1 MTEQMIKETETHKI
15 RQNSNVAQ
23 RIIYTV
29 SSVILAVLGFRFVF
43 RLFGANPDNG
53 FVRVIYALTKPF
65 VGIFEGIFSTATIE
79 GAETT
84 AVFEPATL
92 IAMVVFALIFGIIL
106 KLITP
111 SRGNRFESTEY
122 TKYDKS
128 ETIDQ

>member
-1 MTEQMIKETETHKI
+1 MAEQMIKETETHKI
-15 RQNSNVAQ
+15 RQNSNLVQ

-29 SSVILAVLGFRFVF
+29 SSVILAVLAFRFIF

-65 VGIFEGIFSTATIE
+65 VAIFEGIFSTATI
-79 GAETT
+79 GSAETSV
-84 AVFEPATL
+84 VFEPATL
-92 IAMVVFALIFGIIL
+92 IAMVVIALISWIVL

-128 ETIDQ
+128 ETIEQ